1 VRIFIEMSASDVSQ
15 ANKTLSQIFQGGQ
28 LLERVAAY
36 WKPKAA
42 DLKAFRISTQNAVVA
57 ELEGNRPVYL
67 VNPGVVKP
75 PQASHAPDPTY
86 TDTARRDKVE
96 GTTVLLVVVN
106 ENGSPEVLEIVR
118 GLGEGLDT
126 QALATVAGWRFKPAM
141 KNGQPVAV
149 LINVEVNFHLQ

>member
-1 VRIFIEMSASDVSQ
+1 MSASDVSQ

-36 WKPKAA
+36 WKPKTA
-42 DLKAFRISTQNAVVA
+42 DLKAFRISTPNAVVA

-86 TDTARRDKVE
+86 TDTARRIFNRVHL
-96 GTTVLLVVVN
+96 GLSRT
-106 ENGSPEVLEIVR
+106 GSSP
-118 GLGEGLDT
+118 
-126 QALATVAGWRFKPAM
+126 
-141 KNGQPVAV
+141 
-149 LINVEVNFHLQ
+149 